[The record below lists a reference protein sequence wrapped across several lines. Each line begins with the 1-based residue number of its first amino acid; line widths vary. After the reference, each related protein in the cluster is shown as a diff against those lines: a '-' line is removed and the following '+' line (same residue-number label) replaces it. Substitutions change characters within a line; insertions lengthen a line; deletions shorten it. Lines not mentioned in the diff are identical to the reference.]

1 LYICRPDW
9 VCNSTMKEG
18 KEQIEV
24 ISAHDELVPK
34 AVIREGLLIF
44 ILAAIQ
50 FTHMMDFVIMM
61 PLGPQLMRIFS
72 ISTKE
77 FGLLV
82 SAYTFS
88 AAIAGF
94 LSALFIDR
102 FDRKHAILFLYLG
115 FTIGTLGCAL
125 APTFSLLLI
134 ARLVAGGFGGV
145 LGALVLAVIGDA
157 IPEARRGAATGKV
170 MAAFSVASIA
180 GIPIGLYLA
189 SETSWHA
196 PFYLL
201 AGLSF
206 LILLG
211 AVKFLPVMRGHLTNA
226 VKTNP
231 FKVLKEIVQNRNLQW
246 AMALMVTLTM
256 ASFLVVPFMSPFMVA
271 NVGFSEAE
279 LSYIYLFGGIATV
292 FTSQWAGRLADKF
305 GKQKVF
311 TYAALLSIIPIV
323 LITNLPPVPH
333 YLALMVTTLFF
344 ILFGARFVPAMA
356 LITSSVEP
364 KFRGSF
370 MSINSSV
377 QQASAGIAALI
388 SGLIVQESTSG
399 KLLYFGWDGALACVV
414 TLLAIWTVRYLKP
427 IS

>member
-1 LYICRPDW
+1 
-9 VCNSTMKEG
+9 MKEN
-18 KEQIEV
+18 KDQTTVIILEEQV
-24 ISAHDELVPK
+24 VPK
-34 AVIREGLLIF
+34 TVIREGLLIF
-44 ILAAIQ
+44 VLAAIQ

-61 PLGPQLMRIFS
+61 PLGPQLMRVFE
-72 ISTKE
+72 ISTQK

-88 AAIAGF
+88 AAVAGF

-102 FDRKHAILFLYLG
+102 FDRKHAILALYLG
-115 FTIGTLGCAL
+115 FTIGTLACAL
-125 APTFSLLLI
+125 APTFSMLLL
-134 ARLVAGGFGGV
+134 ARIVAGGFGGV

-157 IPEARRGAATGKV
+157 IPEERRGAATGKV

-201 AGLSF
+201 AALSF
-206 LILLG
+206 LILVG
-211 AVKFLPVMRGHLTNA
+211 AVKFLPEMRGHLTNG
-226 VKTNP
+226 VRLNP
-231 FKVLKEIVQNRNLQW
+231 FSVLKEILQKRNLQW

-256 ASFLVVPFMSPFMVA
+256 AGFLVVPFLSPFMVA
-271 NVGFSEAE
+271 NVGFGEAQ
-279 LSYIYLFGGIATV
+279 LSYIYLFGGLATV
-292 FTSQWAGRLADKF
+292 FTSQWAGRLADKY
-305 GKQKVF
+305 GKAKIF
-311 TYAALLSIIPIV
+311 SYAAFLSLIPII

-333 YLALMVTTLFF
+333 YIALMVSTLFF

-364 KFRGSF
+364 KLRGSF
-370 MSINSSV
+370 MSINSCV
-377 QQASAGIAALI
+377 QQASAGVAALI
-388 SGLIVQESTSG
+388 SGMIVQESATG
-399 KLLYFGWDGALACVV
+399 QLLYFHWDGYLACAI

-427 IS
+427 VS